1 MNTSINGK
9 VVVITGS
16 GGVLCR
22 EFARHIASLGAKV
35 ALLNRTFSKVET
47 LAEELNS
54 KGFNTKAYQV
64 DVLDKESLKAAHKK
78 VLAELGPCDIL
89 INGAG
94 GNRDEANTAVE
105 YHELDLDADVRTF
118 FDLSEEAIKGVL
130 NLNFLGTF
138 LPTQE
143 FIQDMVGRSGCSV
156 LNISSMSSYHPLT
169 KILGYSGAKAGVNN
183 LTEWLA
189 THFAHLG
196 IRVNAIAPGFFA
208 TVQNKTLLFKENGEY
223 TERSKKILAGTPM
236 GRFGVPQ
243 DLLGSVQFLIDSDAS
258 GFITGVILPV
268 DGGFNAYS
276 GV

>member
-1 MNTSINGK
+1 MKTSINKK
-9 VVVITGS
+9 VVVITGA

-22 EFARHIASLGAKV
+22 EFSRHIASLGAKV

-47 LAEELNS
+47 LAKELNE
-54 KGFNTKAYQV
+54 KGYSVKAYQV
-64 DVLDKESLKAAHKK
+64 DVLDKESLKTAHEK
-78 VLAELGPCDIL
+78 VLEELGPCDIL

-105 YHELDLDADVRTF
+105 YHELNLASDVRTF
-118 FDLSEEAIKGVL
+118 FDLQEDAVKGVF

-138 LPTQE
+138 LATQE
-143 FIQDMVGRSGCSV
+143 FSQDMVNRSGCSV

-169 KILGYSGAKAGVNN
+169 KILGYSAAKAAVNN

-189 THFAHLG
+189 THFAQVG

-208 TVQNKTLLFKENGEY
+208 TNQNKTLLFKENGEY
-223 TERSKKILAGTPM
+223 TDRSKKILASTPM

-258 GFITGVILPV
+258 GFITGVVLPV